1 MYAGVEVQATI
12 LSLSELSDNGMVKHP
27 VFHPIFAAT
36 KTSAMTP
43 HRIFPLLLLLFP
55 LLSLSA
61 QEFSG
66 GFRAGL
72 NFTTFDGDQER
83 SADGM
88 TLERFNRTTGF
99 HVGATFAYEITDLF
113 GFKADLM
120 YSQKGGEVLYEGP
133 SYYYIYGDGT
143 DERLTG
149 NLQSE
154 RDVLNSYID
163 VPIVAY
169 YRIGP
174 LEVEGGF
181 TAGLLVN
188 SRASGSAE
196 YTNTLSADQ
205 LAVRPLSF
213 NYDYNY
219 YGDPIGRAAVVE
231 TSSELLVPG
240 GSTFPPSVI
249 DAYYNASSNDPLYRR
264 LDFGLVGGV
273 AYFLNNGLY
282 LGARYQFGLT
292 DTTRGENDQRLT
304 ITDGVEQRE
313 YNTDDKDYNR
323 TIQASIG
330 FRF

>member
-1 MYAGVEVQATI
+1 MI
-12 LSLSELSDNGMVKHP
+12 
-27 VFHPIFAAT
+27 
-36 KTSAMTP
+36 P
-43 HRIFPLLLLLFP
+43 HRFSLLLLLLSP

-72 NFTTFDGDQER
+72 NFTSFDGDQEM

-99 HVGATFAYEITDLF
+99 HVAATFAYEITDLF

-120 YSQKGGEVLYEGP
+120 YSQKGGEVRYEGP
-133 SYYYIYGDGT
+133 SYYYLFADAGDLTG
-143 DERLTG
+143 DRLTG
-149 NLQSE
+149 DLVSE
-154 RDVLNSYID
+154 RDVVNSYID
-163 VPIVAY
+163 IPLVAY
-169 YRIGP
+169 YRLGP
-174 LEVEGGF
+174 LELEGGVS
-181 TAGLLVN
+181 AGFLVN

-196 YTNTLSADQ
+196 YSNTFSADG
-205 LAVRPLSF
+205 RPIRDLSF

-219 YGDPIGRAAVVE
+219 YGDPIGRAAIVE

-240 GSTFPPSVI
+240 GNTFPPSVI

-264 LDFGLVGGV
+264 LDFGLVGGISF
-273 AYFLNNGLY
+273 FLNNGLY

-292 DTTRGENDQRLT
+292 DATLGDNDQRLT
-304 ITDGVEQRE
+304 VTDGVEERE
-313 YNTDDKDYNR
+313 YNPDDKDYNR